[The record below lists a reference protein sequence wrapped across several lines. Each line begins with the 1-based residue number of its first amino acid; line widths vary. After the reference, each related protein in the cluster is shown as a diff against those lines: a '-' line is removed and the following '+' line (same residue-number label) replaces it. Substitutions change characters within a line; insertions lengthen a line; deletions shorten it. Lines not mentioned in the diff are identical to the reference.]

1 MMQSER
7 ILPVLP
13 VLPVL
18 PFLPL
23 PLPLPLRLPLPL
35 LATVL
40 LLAAGCSSPSVSS
53 NPAQVDPTETRGHSG
68 GTDDIYDATQFAIQK
83 LVSNPRVRQQ
93 SGNRVALNQIVNK
106 TGIPGYD
113 ENIIYNHFLSSF
125 TDAAGDKLVFLNREA
140 VAKER
145 SLQQAGQVKT
155 SGIDGA
161 PAGADM
167 VLDIELLQL
176 SSAKTKMIQYTF
188 RLTNLA
194 GELVWQGSKEIVKKN

>member
-1 MMQSER
+1 MKPNER
-7 ILPVLP
+7 IALLLPVS
-13 VLPVL
+13 
-18 PFLPL
+18 
-23 PLPLPLRLPLPL
+23 
-35 LATVL
+35 L

-53 NPAQVDPTETRGHSG
+53 NPVLVDPTETRSHSG
-68 GTDDIYDATQFAIQK
+68 GTDDIYDATQFVIQS

-93 SGNRVALNQIVNK
+93 KGNRVALDQIVNK

-113 ENIIYNHFLSSF
+113 EKLIYNRFLS
-125 TDAAGDKLVFLNREA
+125 TLNNAAGDKLVFLNRES

-145 SLQQAGQVKT
+145 SLQQTGQVKT

-167 VLDIELLQL
+167 ALEIELLQL

-194 GELVWQGSKEIVKKN
+194 GEIVWQDSKEIVKRD

>member
-1 MMQSER
+1 MMQSDR
-7 ILPVLP
+7 ILRV
-13 VLPVL
+13 
-18 PFLPL
+18 LPL
-23 PLPLPLRLPLPL
+23 PRPLPLPL

-40 LLAAGCSSPSVSS
+40 LLTAGCSSPSVSS
-53 NPAQVDPTETRGHSG
+53 NPALVDPTETRGHSG
-68 GTDDIYDATQFAIQK
+68 GTDDIYDATQFVIQS

-93 SGNRVALNQIVNK
+93 KGNRVALDQIVNK

-113 ENIIYNHFLSSF
+113 EKVIYNRFLSSLIN
-125 TDAAGDKLVFLNREA
+125 AAGDRLVFLNRES

-145 SLQQAGQVKT
+145 SLQQTGQAKT

-167 VLDIELLQL
+167 ALEIELLQL

-194 GELVWQGSKEIVKKN
+194 GEIVWQDSKEIVKKN